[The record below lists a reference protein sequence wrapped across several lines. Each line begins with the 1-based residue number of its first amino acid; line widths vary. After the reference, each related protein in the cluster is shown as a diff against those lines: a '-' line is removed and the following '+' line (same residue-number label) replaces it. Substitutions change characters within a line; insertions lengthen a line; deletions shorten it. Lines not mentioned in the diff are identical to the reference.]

1 VSFELLV
8 GDYFAVRVS
17 SDSTFGTPVFTTLGG
32 QSSCPAE
39 TSTLGRE
46 TGLLMTIEPRCG
58 ENGMLGD
65 CSELPPGSLAFFTAR
80 ITNFSPTGDAVSF
93 VLGFASSFDASD
105 FVSAVATP
113 LCGLDGQRAGLE
125 ARFSSTDLWNIPYA
139 KSIDV
144 VFSIKNTGAC
154 QSYKQVAVGIY
165 SMCETIYKYQ
175 YEALRKPDGS
185 ISIAY
190 GNVSSRIST
199 VRRFDVSWSSSSE
212 QRSSS
217 SSSTGG
223 STTIEDNT
231 ALYSLLF
238 IGFILILL
246 LQVVNCWI
254 QHQLRHRAIMISSN
268 KPDCRDG
275 V

>member
-1 VSFELLV
+1 
-8 GDYFAVRVS
+8 VRVS

-93 VLGFASSFDASD
+93 TLGIDSYFDESP
-105 FVSAVATP
+105 ATYQ
-113 LCGLDGQRAGLE
+113 LCGVDGQRAGLE

-199 VRRFDVSWSSSSE
+199 ARKFDVSWSSSSE

>member
-1 VSFELLV
+1 
-8 GDYFAVRVS
+8 
-17 SDSTFGTPVFTTLGG
+17 
-32 QSSCPAE
+32 
-39 TSTLGRE
+39 
-46 TGLLMTIEPRCG
+46 MTIEPRCG

-139 KSIDV
+139 KSV
-144 VFSIKNTGAC
+144 EVLFSINNTGAC

-175 YEALRKPDGS
+175 YEALRKQDGS

-199 VRRFDVSWSSSSE
+199 ARKFDVSWSSSSE

-223 STTIEDNT
+223 STTIEDNI

-238 IGFILILL
+238 IGFILLLFVILSSIWSNYQTYL
-246 LQVVNCWI
+246 ALGKLSSLPDDSGFHFWTARSIPPEQDEEDCPDEPPSF
-254 QHQLRHRAIMISSN
+254 QLEI
-268 KPDCRDG
+268 DG
-275 V
+275 PTSGETQI